1 MAISGNQWQSVA
13 TSAYGDRAVLS
24 IGRCTPRPA
33 ARGTVG
39 AGGEGGAV
47 VSTCMLGC
55 IGARGTVGCLLRET
69 IRRHQPSSGVI
80 TRHQPSSA
88 VISRHQPSSEAIS
101 VPHTPGAPVPAI
113 SGNQRPSEAI
123 RGHQRPSAYP
133 IHRSRPS
140 QQSSYKGETR
150 TRDTECASSRSRNL
164 ADGDESAAASPRA
177 ASTKRA
183 EPGASGAHSRLP

>member
-39 AGGEGGAV
+39 ACGEGGAV

-101 VPHTPGAPVPAI
+101 VPHTPVAPFPAI

-123 RGHQRPSAYP
+123 RGHQRPSEAISVP
-133 IHRSRPS
+133 HTPVAPFPAVVI
-140 QQSSYKGETR
+140 QG
-150 TRDTECASSRSRNL
+150 RD
-164 ADGDESAAASPRA
+164 
-177 ASTKRA
+177 
-183 EPGASGAHSRLP
+183 AHAGHGVRELEVSKFGRRR